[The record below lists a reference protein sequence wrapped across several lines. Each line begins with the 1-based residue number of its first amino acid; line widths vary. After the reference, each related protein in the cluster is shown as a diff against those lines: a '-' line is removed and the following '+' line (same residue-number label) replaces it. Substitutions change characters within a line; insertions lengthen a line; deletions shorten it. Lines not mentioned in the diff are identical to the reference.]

1 MGGEQY
7 AEWNYTGSVTI
18 NSGATLTVATNAV
31 LNWNNGGV
39 EGDLTVAQGGVLNLT
54 NNATYSIYGALT
66 NNGTVNWSPATFTAT
81 ARRVTPGWFTM
92 PGCGTRNLTVR

>member
-66 NNGTVNWSPATFTAT
+66 NNGTVNWFGRQHLRLRPAELHRAGLQCR
-81 ARRVTPGWFTM
+81 AVERGI
-92 PGCGTRNLTVR
+92 